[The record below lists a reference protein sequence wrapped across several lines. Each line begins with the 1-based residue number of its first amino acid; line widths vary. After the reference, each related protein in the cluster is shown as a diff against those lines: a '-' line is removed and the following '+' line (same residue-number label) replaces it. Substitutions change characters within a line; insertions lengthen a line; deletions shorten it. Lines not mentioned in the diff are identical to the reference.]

1 MTKNTQETFFALVR
15 AGLWSH
21 TDNTESTDIKV
32 SGYRLKVKE
41 SAIDWGEI
49 LRLAEEQSIIG
60 LIADAIDRFK
70 VSSADFCRDSAEPE
84 QVRSSLAVPKVH
96 DSRFMVP
103 QVWALQFI
111 GQTLQI
117 EQQNKAMNQ
126 FLGEMVSK
134 MRRAGIYT
142 LLVKGQGV
150 AQCYERPLWRSCGDI
165 DFFFSEEN
173 FKKAQDFLL
182 PMSEHAEEDHGSKH
196 QEMVI
201 NSWVVEIHGWLR
213 GGISSR
219 INRVLDEVQTDTFNG
234 GNVRSWDNNGVQIF
248 MLGKENDV
256 FYVFTHF
263 LNHFFKGGVG
273 LRQICDWCRLL
284 WTYRDKIDVALLEK
298 RLRKMD
304 LMSEWKAFAALAVN
318 TLGMPESA
326 MPLYDPASK
335 WSRKAEKIL
344 AFVLETGNFGHN
356 RHRERP
362 NSYIAKKAQSLWRHT
377 KDNLRQIAIFPLDS
391 LRVWWGVFT
400 NGLYEAVRGK

>member
-1 MTKNTQETFFALVR
+1 MQYKDAFFALVR
-15 AGLWSH
+15 AGLFPVHGEGLMVHDFS
-21 TDNTESTDIKV
+21 NV
-32 SGYRLKVKE
+32 
-41 SAIDWGEI
+41 DWGEVY
-49 LRLAEEQSIIG
+49 RLAEEQSVIG

-70 VSSADFCRDSAEPE
+70 FQVSGF
-84 QVRSSLAVPKVH
+84 KI
-96 DSRFMVP
+96 P
-103 QVWALQFI
+103 QEWALQFI

-117 EQQNKAMNQ
+117 EQRNKAMNE
-126 FLGEMVSK
+126 FVARLISLLRK
-134 MRRAGIYT
+134 NDIYAI
-142 LLVKGQGV
+142 LVKGQGI
-150 AQCYERPLWRSCGDI
+150 AQCYEKPLWRASGDVDLLLSEDNYEKAKEILIPLALTVDREFTSFKHLGMRMEGDFEVELHGTMRSRLSKRI
-165 DFFFSEEN
+165 D
-173 FKKAQDFLL
+173 
-182 PMSEHAEEDHGSKH
+182 
-196 QEMVI
+196 
-201 NSWVVEIHGWLR
+201 R
-213 GGISSR
+213 GI
-219 INRVLDEVQTDTFNG
+219 DEVQ
-234 GNVRSWDNNGVQIF
+234 
-248 MLGKENDV
+248 NDV
-256 FYVFTHF
+256 FYGGSVRSWQNGSTQVFLPAPDEDVIFVFTHI
-263 LNHFFKGGVG
+263 LHHFFIEGVG

-284 WTYRDKIDVALLEK
+284 WTYKDKIDVALLEK

-377 KDNLRQIAIFPLDS
+377 KDNLRQMAIFPLDS